1 MSGTENGARRT
12 ADSKLFFVVSA
23 QSRQASVT
31 VRLHL
36 AMPVNIPSEIG
47 QLNSVL
53 VHTPGEELLAVTPS
67 TVADYLY
74 VDIIDVDA
82 ASREHRRF
90 VAVLERFAAVLQVGD
105 LLRDVL
111 DDPQARDAVIRE
123 TMDFYPS
130 EPLGRE
136 LAEAS
141 ADTLSRWLIE
151 GRHDAPGPLGSAL
164 NAVGYQLPPL
174 PNLYFTR
181 DTAMAVNQ
189 HVLIG
194 AMRHGVRWSEEL
206 IMRALFRHHPS
217 LANRGVLYDGS
228 AERRVS
234 YSLEGGDVHAL
245 RSDTVMIGFSD
256 RSSPAGIDHLARLL
270 FEQSTVENLVVVV
283 MPKENTAIHLDMI
296 FTQVD
301 RELCVI
307 YPPHFLGPERL
318 TVLTWRK
325 GESQLRESPNVF
337 AALKDCGLNME
348 PVFCGGNKRNMQER
362 EQWSSGC
369 NFMAL
374 RPGLVLSYA
383 RNEATLREMEKMGF
397 SLVSSVSFLT
407 GGKRLSDTDRAVI
420 TFDGSELVRGGGGP
434 RCMTCPIERDDPWT

>member
-1 MSGTENGARRT
+1 
-12 ADSKLFFVVSA
+12 
-23 QSRQASVT
+23 
-31 VRLHL
+31 
-36 AMPVNIPSEIG
+36 MPVSIPSEIG
-47 QLNSVL
+47 RLNAVL

-74 VDIIDVDA
+74 VDIIDVEGA
-82 ASREHRRF
+82 NREHRRF
-90 VAVLERFAAVLQVGD
+90 VAVLERFAKVHQVSD

-111 DDPQARDAVIRE
+111 DDPAAREHVIRE
-123 TMDFYPS
+123 TLDVYPS

-136 LAEAS
+136 LAEAPS
-141 ADTLSRWLIE
+141 DTLVRWLIA
-151 GRHDAPGPLGSAL
+151 GRRDEPGPLGSAL
-164 NAVGYQLPPL
+164 NAEGYQLPPL

-189 HVLIG
+189 NILIA

-206 IMRALFRHHPS
+206 IMKAIFRHHPAT
-217 LANRGVLYDGS
+217 ANRGVLYDGS

-234 YSLEGGDVHAL
+234 YSLEGGDVHPL
-245 RSDTVMIGFSD
+245 RPDTVLLGFSD
-256 RSSPAGIDHLARLL
+256 RSSPAGIDQLAQLL
-270 FEQSTVENLVVVV
+270 FERTSVENLVIVV

-301 RELCVI
+301 RELCVV

-325 GESQLRESPNVF
+325 GESRLREAPNVF
-337 AALKDCGLNME
+337 DALKQCGVHME
-348 PVFCGGNKRNMQER
+348 PVFCGGTRRNMQER

-369 NFMAL
+369 NFLAV

-383 RNEATLREMEKMGF
+383 RNEVTLHEMEKMGF
-397 SLVSSVSFLT
+397 ALVSSVAFLT
-407 GGKRLSDTDRAVI
+407 GGRRIGDSERAVI
-420 TFDGSELVRGGGGP
+420 TFEGSELLRGGGGP
-434 RCMTCPIERDDPWT
+434 RCMTCPIERDDPWS